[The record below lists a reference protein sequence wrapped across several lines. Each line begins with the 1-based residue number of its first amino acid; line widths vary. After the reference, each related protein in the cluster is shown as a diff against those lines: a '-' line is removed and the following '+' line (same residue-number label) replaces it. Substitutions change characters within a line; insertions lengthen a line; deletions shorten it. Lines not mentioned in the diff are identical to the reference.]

1 MAATDMSQTLV
12 LYPMLALIGW
22 TFCVLL
28 LMGRRR
34 IAAVQ
39 AGRVHPREF
48 ALGEGAAVPADCTI
62 VNRHYMN
69 LLEIPLL
76 FYAVSLTFYVTQQAD
91 TVALVLAW
99 AYVTLRLAHSAV
111 HLGSNRLFHRLL
123 TFAASNFTLMGLW
136 GWLLVKLA

>member
-1 MAATDMSQTLV
+1 MNQSLI

-22 TFCVLL
+22 TFVVLL
-28 LMGRRR
+28 LMGKRR

-39 AGRVHPREF
+39 AGRVHAREF
-48 ALGEGAAVPADCTI
+48 ALGESAAVPAECTI

-76 FYAVSLTFYVTQQAD
+76 FYAVCLTFYVTRRAD
-91 TVALVLAW
+91 AVALALAW
-99 AYVTLRLAHSAV
+99 LYVALRLVHSAV

-123 TFAASNFTLMGLW
+123 AFAFSNFALMGLW
-136 GWLLVKLA
+136 GWLLFRLA

>member
-1 MAATDMSQTLV
+1 MNQTPM

-22 TFCVLL
+22 TFLVLL
-28 LMGRRR
+28 LMARRR

-39 AGRVHPREF
+39 AGRVHAREF
-48 ALGEGAAVPADCTI
+48 AMGESAAVPADCTI

-76 FYAVSLTFYVTQQAD
+76 FYAVSLTYYVTQQAD
-91 TVALVLAW
+91 AVALALAW
-99 AYVTLRLAHSAV
+99 AYVALRLAHTAV

-123 TFAASNFTLMGLW
+123 AFAFSNFALMGLW
-136 GWLLVKLA
+136 GWLLVKLL

>member
-1 MAATDMSQTLV
+1 MLV
-12 LYPMLALIGW
+12 PMLVLIGW
-22 TFCVLL
+22 TFAVLL

-39 AGRVHPREF
+39 GGRVHPREF
-48 ALGEGAAVPADCTI
+48 ALGESAAVPADCTI

-76 FYAVSLTFYVTQQAD
+76 FYAVSLTYYVTQQSDA
-91 TVALVLAW
+91 VALALAW
-99 AYVTLRLAHSAV
+99 AYVALRLAHSAV
-111 HLGSNRLFHRLL
+111 HLGSNRLVHRLYA
-123 TFAASNFTLMGLW
+123 FALSNFALMGLW

>member
-1 MAATDMSQTLV
+1 MNQTLV

-22 TFCVLL
+22 TFAILL
-28 LMGRRR
+28 LMGKRR

-39 AGRVHPREF
+39 AGRVHAREF
-48 ALGEGAAVPADCTI
+48 ALGESAAVPVDCTI

-76 FYAVSLTFYVTQQAD
+76 FYAVCLTYYVTQQAD
-91 TVALVLAW
+91 TTALVLAW
-99 AYVTLRLAHSAV
+99 AYVALRLAHSAV

-123 TFAASNFTLMGLW
+123 AFAAGNFTLMGLW
-136 GWLLVKLA
+136 GWLLVRLA

>member
-1 MAATDMSQTLV
+1 MNQNLI
-12 LYPMLALIGW
+12 LFPMLALIGW

-28 LMGRRR
+28 MMGSRR

-39 AGRVHPREF
+39 AGRVHAREF
-48 ALGEGAAVPADCTI
+48 AMGESAAVPADCTI

-91 TVALVLAW
+91 TTALVLAW
-99 AYVTLRLAHSAV
+99 AYVALRLAHSAV

-123 TFAASNFTLMGLW
+123 AFAFSNFALMGLW
-136 GWLLVKLA
+136 GWLLFRLA

>member
-1 MAATDMSQTLV
+1 LNQALI
-12 LYPMLALIGW
+12 LYPMLALMGW

-28 LMGRRR
+28 LMGNRR

-39 AGRVHPREF
+39 AGRVHAREF
-48 ALGEGAAVPADCTI
+48 ALGESAAVPADCTI

-76 FYAVSLTFYVTQQAD
+76 FYAVSLTFYVTATAD
-91 TVALVLAW
+91 LAALVLAW
-99 AYVTLRLAHSAV
+99 AYVALRGVHSAV

-123 TFAASNFTLMGLW
+123 SFAASNFALMALW
-136 GWLLVKLA
+136 GWLLVRLA

>member
-1 MAATDMSQTLV
+1 MNQAFV

-22 TFCVLL
+22 TFLVLL
-28 LMGRRR
+28 LMARRR

-39 AGRVHPREF
+39 AGRVHAREF
-48 ALGEGAAVPADCTI
+48 ALGESAAVPADCTI

-76 FYAVSLTFYVTQQAD
+76 FYAVSLTYYVTQQAD
-91 TVALVLAW
+91 AVALALAW
-99 AYVTLRLAHSAV
+99 SYVALRLAHSAV

-123 TFAASNFTLMGLW
+123 AFAFSNFALMGLW
-136 GWLLVKLA
+136 GWLLVKLL

>member
-1 MAATDMSQTLV
+1 MSQTLI
-12 LYPMLALIGW
+12 LFPMLALIGW

-28 LMGRRR
+28 MMGSRR

-39 AGRVHPREF
+39 AGRVHAREF
-48 ALGEGAAVPADCTI
+48 AMGESAAVPADCTI

-76 FYAVSLTFYVTQQAD
+76 FYAVCLTFYVTQQAD
-91 TVALVLAW
+91 PVALVLAW
-99 AYVTLRLAHSAV
+99 LYVGLRLAHSAV

-123 TFAASNFTLMGLW
+123 AFAFSNFALMGLW
-136 GWLLVKLA
+136 GWLLFRLA

>member
-1 MAATDMSQTLV
+1 MEQAPI
-12 LYPMLALIGW
+12 LYPMLALMGW

-39 AGRVHPREF
+39 AGRVHAREF
-48 ALGEGAAVPADCTI
+48 ALGESAAVPADCTI

-76 FYAVSLTFYVTQQAD
+76 FYAVCLTFYVTRQAD
-91 TVALVLAW
+91 AVALALAW
-99 AYVTLRLAHSAV
+99 AYVALRLAHSAV

-123 TFAASNFTLMGLW
+123 AFAASNFALMGLW
-136 GWLLVKLA
+136 GWLLFRLA

>member
-1 MAATDMSQTLV
+1 MDQTPM

-28 LMGRRR
+28 LMARRR
-34 IAAVQ
+34 IGAVQ

-48 ALGEGAAVPADCTI
+48 ALGESAAVPADCTI

-76 FYAVSLTFYVTQQAD
+76 FYAVSLTYYVTQQAD
-91 TVALVLAW
+91 AVALALAR
-99 AYVTLRLAHSAV
+99 AYVALRLAHSAV
-111 HLGSNRLFHRLL
+111 HLGSNRLVRRLYA
-123 TFAASNFTLMGLW
+123 FAFSNFALMGLW
-136 GWLLVKLA
+136 GWLLVKLL

>member
-1 MAATDMSQTLV
+1 VQQSLI
-12 LYPMLALIGW
+12 LFPMLALMGW
-22 TFCVLL
+22 TFGVLL

-39 AGRVHPREF
+39 GGRVHPREF
-48 ALGEGAAVPADCTI
+48 ALGESAAVPQDCAI

-76 FYAVSLTFYVTQQAD
+76 FYAVSLTYYVTQQAD
-91 TVALVLAW
+91 TAALVLAW
-99 AYVTLRLAHSAV
+99 AYVALRLAHSAV
-111 HLGSNRLFHRLL
+111 HLGSNRLYHRLL

-136 GWLLVKLA
+136 GWLLVRLA

>member
-1 MAATDMSQTLV
+1 LNQALI
-12 LYPMLALIGW
+12 LYPMLALMGW

-28 LMGRRR
+28 LMGNRR

-39 AGRVHPREF
+39 AGRVHAREF
-48 ALGEGAAVPADCTI
+48 ALGESAAVPADCTI

-76 FYAVSLTFYVTQQAD
+76 FYAVSLTFYVTATAD
-91 TVALVLAW
+91 LVALVLAW
-99 AYVTLRLAHSAV
+99 AYVALRGVHSAV

-123 TFAASNFTLMGLW
+123 SFAASNFALMALW
-136 GWLLVKLA
+136 GWLLVRLA

>member
-1 MAATDMSQTLV
+1 MLF
-12 LYPMLALIGW
+12 PMLALMGW
-22 TFCVLL
+22 TFVVLV

-39 AGRVHPREF
+39 AGRVHAREF
-48 ALGEGAAVPADCTI
+48 ALGESAAVPAEVTI

-76 FYAVSLTFYVTQQAD
+76 FYAVCITFYVTQQAD
-91 TVALVLAW
+91 TLALALAW
-99 AYVTLRLAHSAV
+99 AYVALRLAHSAV

-123 TFAASNFTLMGLW
+123 TFAFSNFTLMGLW
-136 GWLLVKLA
+136 ALLVFRLA

>member
-1 MAATDMSQTLV
+1 MLF
-12 LYPMLALIGW
+12 PMLALIGW

-28 LMGRRR
+28 LMARRR

-39 AGRVHPREF
+39 AGRVHAREF
-48 ALGEGAAVPADCTI
+48 ALGESAAVPVDCTI

-91 TVALVLAW
+91 AVALALAW
-99 AYVTLRLAHSAV
+99 GYVALRLAHSAV
-111 HLGSNRLFHRLL
+111 HLGHNKLFHRLI
-123 TFAASNFTLMGLW
+123 TFAFSNFALMGLW
-136 GWLLVKLA
+136 AWLLVKLA